1 MKTVFSQLAR
11 KSLAPIAVAAWM
23 LTAGTAMAAAP
34 LAGYQAPG
42 YYRTTL
48 GDYEVTV
55 LSDGT
60 APREVANIMTPHQEV
75 ADAVQ
80 AAHEDAQV
88 ELSINTFLINTGNKL
103 VLVDTGAGELFGPKS
118 GGHLIA
124 NLRAAGYQPE
134 QIDAILLTH
143 IHGDHSGGLSMSGKR
158 LFVNADVYVDHR
170 DADFWLSAKEEAAH
184 PERKT
189 TFQQSHQTVDPY
201 VKAGKLKTF
210 DGATKLFPG
219 ISSLPAYGHTPGHSA
234 YLIESKGKRL
244 ILWGDTIHYAE
255 AQFADPTISI
265 EYDVNH
271 DAAIASREQLLSE
284 TASDGD
290 LVGGAH
296 ISFPGLGHVK
306 VEGKGYQWVALPYQA
321 LN

>member
-1 MKTVFSQLAR
+1 MKTALRHFAT
-11 KSLAPIAVAAWM
+11 KFAAPIAAAWM
-23 LTAGTAMAAAP
+23 LTVGHAMAAAP
-34 LAGYQAPG
+34 LAGHQAPG
-42 YYRTTL
+42 YYRTYI

-60 APREVANIMTPHQEV
+60 APRDVAKIMTPHQEV
-75 ADAVQ
+75 SAAVQ
-80 AAHEDAQV
+80 AAHEDAEV
-88 ELSINTFLINTGNKL
+88 ELSINTFLINTGSKL

-118 GGHLIA
+118 GGHLVA

-143 IHGDHSGGLSMSGKR
+143 IHADHSGGLSIGGKR

-201 VKAGKLKTF
+201 VTAGKLKTF
-210 DGATKLFPG
+210 DGATQLFPG
-219 ISSLPAYGHTPGHSA
+219 IRSLPAYGHTPGHSA
-234 YLIESKGKRL
+234 YLVESKGKRL
-244 ILWGDTIHYAE
+244 MLWGDAIHYAE
-255 AQFADPTISI
+255 AQFADPKVSI
-265 EYDVNH
+265 EYDVDH
-271 DAAIASREQLLSE
+271 DAAVATREHLLSE
-284 TASDGD
+284 VAQDGD

-306 VEGKGYQWVALPYQA
+306 TEGKGYAWVALPYQA